1 MKYKLLILLCLIFS
15 KNYNY
20 NSKFILNTKSFLTN
34 TLIGATL
41 GIVSIMYIENQLPFQ
56 KQYYKKLYNK
66 ILIFFKKYIKECID
80 QNLSINTFFKNKFDE
95 YTLLLSKKN
104 SKFNKNKKH
113 NSIKDIIFIF
123 NELLINL
130 ISNNNN
136 YS

>member
-66 ILIFFKKYIKECID
+66 ILIFFKKYI
-80 QNLSINTFFKNKFDE
+80 
-95 YTLLLSKKN
+95 
-104 SKFNKNKKH
+104 
-113 NSIKDIIFIF
+113 
-123 NELLINL
+123 
-130 ISNNNN
+130 
-136 YS
+136 